1 MGNRCSHLFSSY
13 FTLPFCVKLINM
25 EFNFKGL
32 VAAPFTPMQ
41 ANGDIDTSKV
51 SEYAKHL
58 GTNGVKAVFVNGTT
72 GEGVLSLSI
81 AERKTM
87 LEAWVAEGKD
97 HCPVIM
103 AQVSGCGYR
112 EALDLAGH
120 AESLGVSAIGCLP
133 NLFPKPR
140 NVDELVDW
148 CKNIAQAAPETPFFY
163 YHIPGFSGVN
173 LSMTEFLTK
182 GAHVIPTLA
191 GIKYSS
197 AEFGELASMLTVKN
211 RNGKPFK
218 IFHGNDETFVPALT
232 MGIDS
237 AVGSTYNFMPQV
249 FQKLVR
255 LQEEGKKEEL
265 EIMQDEITNMFKT
278 IFRFGFAVGAL
289 KPVMKIISGLD
300 LGPTRYPY
308 KKMES
313 KDEEELK
320 QLLMNVKL
328 DLFK

>member
-1 MGNRCSHLFSSY
+1 
-13 FTLPFCVKLINM
+13 M
-25 EFNFKGL
+25 EFPFKGL
-32 VAAPFTPMQ
+32 VAAPFTPMKE
-41 ANGDIDTSKV
+41 NGDIDVSKV
-51 SEYAKHL
+51 AKYAEHL

-81 AERKTM
+81 EERKTM
-87 LEAWVAEGKD
+87 LEAWVAKGKE

-103 AQVSGCGYR
+103 AQVSGCSYR
-112 EALDLAGH
+112 ESLDLAAH

-140 NVDELVDW
+140 SVEDLVEW
-148 CKNIAQAAPETPFFY
+148 CKMIAQAAPKTPFFY
-163 YHIPGFSGVN
+163 YHIPGFSGVT

-182 GAHVIPTLA
+182 ARNEIPTLA
-191 GIKYSS
+191 GVKYSS

-211 RNGKPFK
+211 KNGKPFK

-237 AVGSTYNFMPQV
+237 AVGSTYNFMPHV
-249 FQKLVR
+249 FQKLLQ

-265 EIMQDEITNMFKT
+265 VAMQDNITAMFKT

-289 KPVMKIISGLD
+289 KPVMKIVSGLD
-300 LGPTRYPY
+300 LGPTRFPY
-308 KKMES
+308 KKMTQE
-313 KDEEELK
+313 DEEELTRILK
-320 QLLMNVKL
+320 NTKL

>member
-1 MGNRCSHLFSSY
+1 
-13 FTLPFCVKLINM
+13 M
-25 EFNFKGL
+25 EFSFKGL
-32 VAAPFTPMQ
+32 VAAPFTPMKD
-41 ANGDIDTSKV
+41 NGDIDVSKV
-51 SEYAKHL
+51 SAYAKHL
-58 GTNGVKAVFVNGTT
+58 GTHGVKAVFVNGTT

-87 LEAWVAEGKD
+87 LETWVAEGKE

-112 EALDLAGH
+112 EAVDLAKH

-148 CKNIAQAAPETPFFY
+148 CRMIAHAAPNTPFFY
-163 YHIPGFSGVN
+163 YHIPGFSGVS

-182 GAHVIPTLA
+182 GAAAIPTLA

-211 RNGKPFK
+211 KNGKPFK

-249 FQKLVR
+249 FQKLLQ

-265 EIMQDEITNMFKT
+265 VMMQDEITNMFKT
-278 IFRFGFAVGAL
+278 IFRYGFAVGAL
-289 KPVMKIISGLD
+289 KPVMKIVSGLD

-308 KKMES
+308 KIMGK

-320 QLLMNVKL
+320 KMLMNVKL
-328 DLFK
+328 DLFE

>member
-1 MGNRCSHLFSSY
+1 
-13 FTLPFCVKLINM
+13 M
-25 EFNFKGL
+25 EFPFKGL
-32 VAAPFTPMQ
+32 VAAPFTPMKE
-41 ANGDIDTSKV
+41 NGDIDVSKV
-51 SEYAKHL
+51 AEYAKHL

-87 LEAWVAEGKD
+87 LEAWVKTGKE

-112 EALDLAGH
+112 EAVDLAAH

-140 NVDELVDW
+140 NIEDLVDW
-148 CKNIAQAAPETPFFY
+148 CKRIAAAAPKTPFFY
-163 YHIPGFSGVN
+163 YHIPGFSGVT
-173 LSMTEFLTK
+173 LSMTEFLMK
-182 GAHVIPTLA
+182 AGPEIPTLA

-211 RNGKPFK
+211 RNGKTFK

-249 FQKLVR
+249 FQKLLK

-265 EIMQDEITNMFKT
+265 VIMQDEITSMFKT

-289 KPVMKIISGLD
+289 KPVMKIVSGLD
-300 LGPTRYPY
+300 LGPTRFPY
-308 KKMES
+308 KKMS
-313 KDEEELK
+313 KEDEEELEQILK
-320 QLLMNVKL
+320 KVKL